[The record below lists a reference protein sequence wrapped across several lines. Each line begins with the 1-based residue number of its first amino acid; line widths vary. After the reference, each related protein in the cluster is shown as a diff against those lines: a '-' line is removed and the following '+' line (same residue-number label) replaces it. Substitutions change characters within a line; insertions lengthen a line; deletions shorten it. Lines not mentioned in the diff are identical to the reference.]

1 MLIRRNVHVR
11 GLVQGV
17 YYRDTC
23 CQLARE
29 AGVNGWV
36 RNLHNGDVEAVFEG
50 SPDGVQRL
58 VGWAAEGPGAAEVT
72 ECAVTTGHPEGDR
85 DFRVL
90 DTAPTAERASLAQRT
105 GAVRTYG
112 SVPAPRPR
120 HGGSADDV
128 PPRGRAGP

>member
-23 CQLARE
+23 RRLARE

-36 RNLHNGDVEAVFEG
+36 RNLDNGDVEAVFEG

-58 VGWAAEGPGAAEVT
+58 VSWAAEGPGAAEVT
-72 ECAVTTGHPEGDR
+72 ECAVAAEDPEGDR

-90 DTAPTAERASLAQRT
+90 DDAPAA
-105 GAVRTYG
+105 
-112 SVPAPRPR
+112 
-120 HGGSADDV
+120 
-128 PPRGRAGP
+128 